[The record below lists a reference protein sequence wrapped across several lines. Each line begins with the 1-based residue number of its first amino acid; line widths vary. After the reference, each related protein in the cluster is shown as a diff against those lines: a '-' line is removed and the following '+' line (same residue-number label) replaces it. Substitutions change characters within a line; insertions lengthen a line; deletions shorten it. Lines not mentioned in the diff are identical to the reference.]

1 MITRGAR
8 SFLGAIV
15 KNGDGGKYLASLQ
28 FVGVKGNC
36 PLTLIGYMN
45 HVCFELCKIFR
56 TVGRFFKLLNARFSS
71 LWFSCQSRRL
81 RPNHPEAQLL
91 TVTPLAFA
99 GVDLPPRYWLV
110 EALSFRQSR
119 VFTIPDYS
127 DARRRRIALTE
138 EGKPEPPMSKFKLY
152 YYSAGSAE
160 IIEAR
165 WIRTRLALSS
175 TILGMAILAVSFEAN
190 NILGDV
196 LGLGF
201 RQAEALRAENAG
213 LRGQLSVFADRLRTL
228 RETLASLNDQENE
241 VRLLV
246 DLPKVDA
253 DTRRA
258 GIGGTDERID
268 HGVASDL
275 NSQLNELRASLNSA
289 ERELQLEQKLWS
301 DDVAKYKRNKT
312 MYSCIPAIKP
322 MQAYYSMTGFGMRF
336 HPVYHVMRL
345 HEGLDIANEVG
356 TAVYATGDGVVVSAG
371 STSTGLG
378 TMIVLNHGYGYTT
391 VYGHLSK
398 VLVHAGARVKRGDVI
413 ARSGES
419 GVVTGPH
426 LHFEVRL
433 NGRLENP
440 VDHFFDNFDPSK
452 GGKQKAF
459 SW

>member
-1 MITRGAR
+1 
-8 SFLGAIV
+8 
-15 KNGDGGKYLASLQ
+15 
-28 FVGVKGNC
+28 
-36 PLTLIGYMN
+36 
-45 HVCFELCKIFR
+45 
-56 TVGRFFKLLNARFSS
+56 
-71 LWFSCQSRRL
+71 
-81 RPNHPEAQLL
+81 
-91 TVTPLAFA
+91 
-99 GVDLPPRYWLV
+99 
-110 EALSFRQSR
+110 
-119 VFTIPDYS
+119 
-127 DARRRRIALTE
+127 
-138 EGKPEPPMSKFKLY
+138 MSKFKLY
-152 YYSAGSAE
+152 YFSAESTE

-165 WIRTRLALSS
+165 WIRTRLAMLSM
-175 TILGMAILAVSFEAN
+175 ILGMSILAIVFEAN
-190 NILGDV
+190 NIFEGV

-201 RQAEALRAENAG
+201 QRNKAVMAENAG
-213 LRGQLSVFADRLRTL
+213 LRGRLSVLAVRLRALHEKLT
-228 RETLASLNDQENE
+228 SLNDQENE

-289 ERELQLEQKLWS
+289 ERELQLEQTLWS
-301 DDVAKYKRNKT
+301 DDVAKYNRNKS

-322 MQAYYSMTGFGMRF
+322 MQGYYSMSGFGMRF

-356 TAVYATGDGVVVSAG
+356 TAVYATGDGVVASAG

-452 GGKQKAF
+452 GGRQKAF